1 MKKSLTYNLLII
13 LIVAL
18 SSCSKFQIDGDWDD
32 NIHLST
38 KTAEFSAYGD
48 SITIKTGGSG
58 WCISDVSVDNTWYY
72 RFTDIDLQAD
82 SYTIKQDCFV
92 VERRD
97 KNTLFIKVTA
107 NPNIVK
113 RIITVGLEAGDYF
126 DRVTITQKPRP

>member
-1 MKKSLTYNLLII
+1 MKKSLTYYLLII

-18 SSCSKFQIDGDWDD
+18 YSCSKPKGLWDD

-38 KTAEFSAYGD
+38 KTAEFSASGD
-48 SITIKTGGSG
+48 SITIKTVGN
-58 WCISDVSVDNTWYY
+58 WWWVSDISVDTTWYY

-82 SYTIKQDCFV
+82 SYTIKQDCFDV
-92 VERRD
+92 QHRD

-107 NPNIVK
+107 NHNNVK

-126 DRVTITQKPRP
+126 DRVTITQKPK